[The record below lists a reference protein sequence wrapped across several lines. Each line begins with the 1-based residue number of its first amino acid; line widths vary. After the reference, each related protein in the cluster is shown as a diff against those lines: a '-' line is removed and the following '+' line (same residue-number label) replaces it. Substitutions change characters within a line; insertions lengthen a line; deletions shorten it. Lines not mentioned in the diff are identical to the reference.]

1 MLLKHFSV
9 FFSWRMHDINES
21 AMSLLERFVVLI
33 YNRTSDLVSVND
45 ARRWLFTQKSRLLEN
60 IPPTQ
65 AALKQHIKRTSY
77 QAYCWNEALTLHPN
91 LPSPAD
97 WAWYKDTN
105 CNTWQPLWTNIP
117 EAAESCHELVRCGCK
132 KSCNA
137 RCKCVKAGLNCTLM
151 CFCGG
156 DC

>member
-1 MLLKHFSV
+1 ME
-9 FFSWRMHDINES
+9 DNINES

-77 QAYCWNEALTLHPN
+77 QAYYWNEALTLHPN

-97 WAWYKDTN
+97 WGW
-105 CNTWQPLWTNIP
+105 
-117 EAAESCHELVRCGCK
+117 
-132 KSCNA
+132 
-137 RCKCVKAGLNCTLM
+137 GLIYQKQQSPVMN
-151 CFCGG
+151 
-156 DC
+156 